1 MHVCGAQPQM
11 FRCFMVC
18 ELEDSSPDELLF
30 HINHTTL
37 RFGIKEFAII
47 TGLKCFGNKDDFL
60 FDTRKPNRL
69 INQYF
74 EGKSIV
80 TKVDLISKYKKK
92 VWGGND
98 DDAVKFAI
106 LYFICTF
113 IYSGEKKSSSIP
125 RIHFDLVESGR
136 YHEYPW
142 GKDVFYKLLKSVTKK
157 MDEKKK
163 YYRIDGM
170 PLAMQIWIY
179 ECCSAVD
186 SNIAVKKSNRIPR
199 IVNWMT
205 RNSRIHYEF
214 LMEGMFSDNGNPV
227 I

>member
-1 MHVCGAQPQM
+1 MM
-11 FRCFMVC
+11 M
-18 ELEDSSPDELLF
+18 LL
-30 HINHTTL
+30 NS
-37 RFGIKEFAII
+37 
-47 TGLKCFGNKDDFL
+47 L
-60 FDTRKPNRL
+60 FC
-69 INQYF
+69 
-74 EGKSIV
+74 
-80 TKVDLISKYKKK
+80 
-92 VWGGND
+92 
-98 DDAVKFAI
+98 I
-106 LYFICTF
+106 LFVRSC
-113 IYSGEKKSSSIP
+113 SGEKKSSSIP

-157 MDEKKK
+157 MDENKE

-170 PLAMQIWIY
+170 PLVMEIWIY
-179 ECCSAVD
+179 ERCSAVD

>member
-1 MHVCGAQPQM
+1 MM
-11 FRCFMVC
+11 M
-18 ELEDSSPDELLF
+18 LL
-30 HINHTTL
+30 NS
-37 RFGIKEFAII
+37 
-47 TGLKCFGNKDDFL
+47 L
-60 FDTRKPNRL
+60 FC
-69 INQYF
+69 
-74 EGKSIV
+74 
-80 TKVDLISKYKKK
+80 
-92 VWGGND
+92 
-98 DDAVKFAI
+98 I
-106 LYFICTF
+106 LFVRSC
-113 IYSGEKKSSSIP
+113 SGEKKSSSIP

-157 MDEKKK
+157 MDENKE

-170 PLAMQIWIY
+170 PLVMEIWIY
-179 ECCSAVD
+179 ERCSAVD
-186 SNIAVKKSNRIPR
+186 SNIVVKKSNRIPR